1 LAKQTEIESDLLKIV
16 PKKNLK
22 LNEPMSKHT
31 SFKVGGPAE
40 YFVIV
45 DNQIQLKN
53 ILKYTKQNNINLT
66 IIGNGTN
73 CLVCDV
79 GLKGIVLK
87 LNFVDFKI
95 TRYKDHAKI
104 IVGSGLPVCMLSNIA
119 LKEELASLEFLCGIP
134 GTVGGAVLMNAG
146 AYGGE
151 MKDIVV
157 STKYMDMDGKVHKIT
172 NKEHEFDYRTSMFK
186 SHSDYIILE
195 TELQVGYDSKK
206 NIKEKIDHN
215 IEARR
220 EKQPIELPSAGS
232 TFKRCGDIITAKL
245 IDDCGLKGYSIG
257 GAEVSTKHA
266 GFIVNKGGATSQDI
280 LDLIEYVKKTVYEK
294 TKVKIEEEI
303 LIMGR
308 KDK

>member
-1 LAKQTEIESDLLKIV
+1 LAKQTEIESDLLKKV

-31 SFKVGGPAE
+31 SFRVGGPAE

-45 DNQIQLKN
+45 EDLTQLKN
-53 ILKYTKQNNINLT
+53 VLKYAKQKNIDLT

-73 CLVCDV
+73 CLVCDA
-79 GLKGIVLK
+79 GIKGIVLK
-87 LNFVDFKI
+87 LNFIDFKI
-95 TRYKDHAKI
+95 TRYKNYAKI

-157 STKYMDMDGKVHKIT
+157 STKYMDMDGKIHKIT
-172 NKEHEFDYRTSMFK
+172 NSEHKFDYRTSIFK
-186 SHSDYIILE
+186 SHNYIILE
-195 TELQVGYDSKK
+195 TELQVGYDLKK
-206 NIKEKIDHN
+206 NIKEKIDQN
-215 IEARR
+215 IKSRT
-220 EKQPIELPSAGS
+220 EKQPLEWPSAGS

-245 IDDCGLKGYSIG
+245 IDECGLKGYSIG

-266 GFIVNKGGATSQDI
+266 GFIINKGNATSQDI
-280 LDLIEYVKKTVYEK
+280 LELINYVKKTVYEK

-303 LIMGR
+303 LIIGR
-308 KDK
+308 KDN